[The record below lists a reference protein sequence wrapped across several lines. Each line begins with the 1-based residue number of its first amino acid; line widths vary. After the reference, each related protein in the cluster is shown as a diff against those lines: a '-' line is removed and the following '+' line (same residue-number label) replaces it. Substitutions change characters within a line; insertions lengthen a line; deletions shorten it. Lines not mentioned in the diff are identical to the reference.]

1 VSCANSRLGADAPS
15 AAPPLRNGR
24 PSKAYGGCWAAEG
37 VVDEIAKLR
46 YSTTPCSRISLQKI
60 VTGLGGS
67 RRPLPNGSIQ
77 HGGRHTFGKID
88 CGHHLFR
95 FWSDR
100 ESRIAACWL
109 RSRMYGSDRC
119 VLTRRDCFEQVGGI
133 DESDDQRCRFCWQLA
148 DSGYSSMMA
157 APAIDLQ

>member
-1 VSCANSRLGADAPS
+1 MLDNAMLKDIASKNSD
-15 AAPPLRNGR
+15 R
-24 PSKAYGGCWAAEG
+24 PWRVGETQWLYPAW
-37 VVDEIAKLR
+37 
-46 YSTTPCSRISLQKI
+46 
-60 VTGLGGS
+60 
-67 RRPLPNGSIQ
+67 
-77 HGGRHTFGKID
+77 GRHTFGKID
-88 CGHHLFR
+88 GGHHLFR

-109 RSRMYGSDRC
+109 RSRMYGSDWC

-148 DSGYSSMMA
+148 NPGYSSMMA